1 MTAFSGVRRQ
11 FSLWVLSALFEEIK
25 AVNLWKEELP
35 CDILGGS
42 TAPGWKFSHF
52 VCVSVSKFVFPIMS
66 EISLL
71 KIGFY
76 SLTDI

>member
-11 FSLWVLSALFEEIK
+11 FSLWVLSAVFEEIK

-52 VCVSVSKFVFPIMS
+52 VCVCLCQNLF
-66 EISLL
+66 SLL
-71 KIGFY
+71 CLKFPY
-76 SLTDI
+76 